1 MIKNIVITH
10 GYSDS
15 NKGDLAITQATVD
28 ALSGRFQEA
37 EITLM
42 STFRVNDP
50 DFWFH
55 NRKMKENDIDIIQ
68 GILPTPYIGSNTSF
82 IINLLAA
89 ARLFKDIIQLKTS
102 LSIPFLGKLV
112 GGKQHLAV
120 STMRKA
126 DLVVVKGGQFIYNDK
141 EDLRGDLFLWRTLQ
155 PIKVAH
161 QLNKKIII
169 FGQSVGGFATIKSEK
184 IAAKYLKLCDKI
196 LVREKLSYDLLA
208 KYNVK
213 NLELIPDTAFYIDK
227 KDVEINLNNKE
238 DKDVLGITV
247 VNWNFAESN
256 NPEEAKEQYVSNLIY
271 AIEESTVKH
280 NLFPVFIPQ
289 VTVRHHGKS
298 DLDLINLIS
307 VKLNEKGIKH
317 YIVKEDYSSSE
328 MVGLYSKCK
337 LLIGT
342 RLHSCILAAV
352 AGTPVI
358 AIRYQGFKTQGV
370 MNMLGFGHFVHDIH
384 YLDGQKLL
392 EDVGSVL
399 KEYILIKNKVIN
411 KSEDLKKEIEQ
422 RLNDFNK

>member
-1 MIKNIVITH
+1 MIHNIVITH

-15 NKGDLAITQATVD
+15 NKGDLAITQATVSILKKKFPK
-28 ALSGRFQEA
+28 AN
-37 EITLM
+37 ITLM
-42 STFRVNDP
+42 STFRIEDP

-68 GILPTPYIGSNTSF
+68 GILPTPYLGSDSSF
-82 IINLLAA
+82 IINLMAV
-89 ARLFKDIIQLKTS
+89 ARLVKDIIQLKI
-102 LSIPFLGKLV
+102 SINLPFLGKYI

-120 STMRKA
+120 NTIKKA

-141 EDLRGDLFLWRTLQ
+141 EDLRGNLFLWRTLQ

-161 QLNKKIII
+161 QLNKKNII
-169 FGQSVGGFATIKSEK
+169 FGQSVGGFATTRSEK
-184 IAAKYLKLCDKI
+184 TAAKYLKLCDKV
-196 LVREKLSYDLLA
+196 LVREKLSYDLLS

-213 NLELIPDTAFYIDK
+213 NLELMPDTAFYIDK
-227 KDVEINLNNKE
+227 KEVEINFNNIE

-256 NPEEAKEQYVSNLIY
+256 NPEKAKEQYISNLIY
-271 AIEESTVKH
+271 SIEESTVKL

-289 VTVRHHGKS
+289 VTVKHHGKS

-307 VKLNEKGIKH
+307 IKLNEKGIKH
-317 YIVKEDYSSSE
+317 YTIKEDYSASE
-328 MVGLYSKCK
+328 MVCLYSKCK

-352 AGTPVI
+352 AGIPVI

-370 MNMLGFGHFVHDIH
+370 MDMLGFGHFVHDIH
-384 YLDGQKLL
+384 YLDGNKLL
-392 EDVGSVL
+392 KDVESIL
-399 KEYILIKNKVIN
+399 KDYTVIKTKVIN
-411 KSEDLKKEIEQ
+411 TSEVLKKEIEQ
-422 RLNDFNK
+422 RLKEFNK